1 MGEKAG
7 PFYLSWNAAGD
18 REKLMR
24 EQFPAGK
31 GVLVLDEIHK
41 YARWRQVVKGLFDK
55 RKQELK
61 IIVTGSGR
69 LDYYRRGGDSL
80 QGKYHFYRLYP
91 FSLKEV
97 NDLLENPLFD
107 LIQYS
112 GFPELFLRASKRE
125 TRRWSREYRTR
136 ILVMN

>member
-1 MGEKAG
+1 
-7 PFYLSWNAAGD
+7 
-18 REKLMR
+18 MR

-69 LDYYRRGGDSL
+69 LDDYRRGGDSL
-80 QGKYHFYRLYP
+80 QGRYNFYRLYP

-97 NDLLENPLFD
+97 NDLRENPLFD